1 MNIYLNLLNL
11 QKCKAQALA
20 EKKDDNE
27 EEETQYMI
35 GSSLVKLMVKI
46 HMTNK
51 YELDTWDNIV
61 RVRER
66 DIDKSKRKE
75 NFERLTEKKKRR
87 NVSE

>member
-51 YELDTWDNIV
+51 YELDT
-61 RVRER
+61 
-66 DIDKSKRKE
+66 
-75 NFERLTEKKKRR
+75 
-87 NVSE
+87 